1 MKLLVFNH
9 LFDLEKQLFY
19 LVQPNI
25 TSPGNKCQKST
36 SEALLFLFM
45 TLRTDLSA
53 PLCTSTPPV
62 LTVALRCRVSH
73 LCVSAN
79 STSKQRRSKFSDP
92 GWSLNTCLKESYILE
107 TKPVM
112 YSGWGDVCYIFV
124 TSSSTT
130 AGGLSLSKF
139 PSQRKCS
146 SAWAIV
152 DLPK

>member
-1 MKLLVFNH
+1 MKLLIFNH
-9 LFDLEKQLFY
+9 FLDLQKQLFY
-19 LVQPNI
+19 LVQPNT

-36 SEALLFLFM
+36 SEALLFLSM

-53 PLCTSTPPV
+53 PLRTSTPPI
-62 LTVALRCRVSH
+62 LTVTLPWRVSH
-73 LCVSAN
+73 LWVSAN
-79 STSKQRRSKFSDP
+79 STAKQRRSKFSDP

-112 YSGWGDVCYIFV
+112 YSGRGDVCYIFV
-124 TSSSTT
+124 MSSSTT

-146 SAWAIV
+146 SAWATLA
-152 DLPK
+152 LPK